1 MINQY
6 KKNILLVCA
15 HPDDEILGCGG
26 TLSILKKNKCKI
38 KVLILS
44 EGITARYDKKLFKSK
59 KVLKEIKERNINC
72 MKANA
77 VLGIKDI
84 VFLNN
89 LCCRLDQVPI
99 IDITKKIEKVIT
111 SFKPSIIFTHN
122 SNDVNIDHKICHN
135 ACIAACRPVNKT
147 FIEKI
152 YTFEVLS
159 STEWNTNTNFKPQ
172 TFVDI
177 SNVIDLKIKS
187 LLKYENEILKNPNSR
202 SIEKIKSLASYRGA
216 FIGVK
221 DAEAF
226 QLIRSSDL

>member
-77 VLGIKDI
+77 VLGI
-84 VFLNN
+84 
-89 LCCRLDQVPI
+89 
-99 IDITKKIEKVIT
+99 
-111 SFKPSIIFTHN
+111 
-122 SNDVNIDHKICHN
+122 
-135 ACIAACRPVNKT
+135 
-147 FIEKI
+147 
-152 YTFEVLS
+152 
-159 STEWNTNTNFKPQ
+159 
-172 TFVDI
+172 
-177 SNVIDLKIKS
+177 
-187 LLKYENEILKNPNSR
+187 
-202 SIEKIKSLASYRGA
+202 
-216 FIGVK
+216 
-221 DAEAF
+221 
-226 QLIRSSDL
+226 